1 MVNKYEIIFFQ
12 VHDIIFFTNFRF
24 LDAPGASCKDDM
36 DCLSEVF
43 DIPAIPLKLFLALLD
58 YDVDSNGN
66 STLWQPTINHH
77 GVNANSKGYPSLER
91 AVFKCLAEGKSTT
104 LNTAMSCILFQNI
117 QNAVDKDKIK
127 NATFK
132 FHTNTAKASHHK
144 FSKKGYK
151 VVDHG
156 LAVEFMNSVKNDEH
170 FMSEILSCSTL
181 NEVNDKV
188 SYCDFI

>member
-1 MVNKYEIIFFQ
+1 
-12 VHDIIFFTNFRF
+12 
-24 LDAPGASCKDDM
+24 M
-36 DCLSEVF
+36 DSLSEVF

-104 LNTAMSCILFQNI
+104 LNTAMSCILFQDI

-156 LAVEFMNSVKNDEH
+156 LAVQFMNSLKNDER

-181 NEVNDKV
+181 NEVHDKV
-188 SYCDFI
+188 SYCELYMKSYFFKTVFVCVCVCVCVNLIQYWKPIL